1 MFLKSKLKKWIEAD
15 LITDSTAEAIL
26 NFEKKGTSNNVL
38 YGILWLGALSI
49 IVGIISIIAANWNE
63 IPKSV
68 KLTVDFL
75 WLIALAVGVFKSQS
89 KSPFIFE
96 LYLFILF
103 GSIMGTIALIGQIY
117 HLESHLFFSFGLWLL
132 IGTPLVLYSKV
143 KYSAHAWTCLYV
155 VTLFLGHSYF
165 FPFNLETSEPS
176 LSYVPLIL
184 IYTFFLFKKFA
195 PKDSYFT
202 DTLFKSSLVVFFVFI
217 MIMGSVRWASEI
229 QTIDYYHK
237 MILLMLFLPMVW
249 IIAKEYAL
257 ELALILVIGF
267 GYAEI
272 PNWFI
277 HDGLKLVG
285 AFYFLFF
292 FVLLAH
298 WGIRSENRRI
308 FEFSIFMISLRII
321 IVYFEVFGSLLQT
334 GIGLVST
341 GVFIL
346 LVGYLWYTK
355 KEKLWKRKA

>member
-1 MFLKSKLKKWIEAD
+1 MFLKSKLKRWVEAD
-15 LITDSTAEAIL
+15 LITESAAEAIF

-38 YGILWLGALSI
+38 YGILWLGALSVI
-49 IVGIISIIAANWNE
+49 IGLISIIAANWNE

-75 WLIALAVGVFKSQS
+75 WLIVLGISVFKSQS

-96 LYLFILF
+96 LCLFILF
-103 GSIMGTIALIGQIY
+103 GSFMGTIVLIGQIY

-132 IGTPLVLYSKV
+132 IGTPLILFSKV
-143 KYSAHAWTCLYV
+143 KYSAHAWTCLYI

-165 FPFNLETSEPS
+165 FPFNFGTSKPDIA
-176 LSYVPLIL
+176 YVPLVL
-184 IYTFFLFKKFA
+184 TYTFFLFKKFA

-202 DTLFKSSLVVFFVFI
+202 DTLFKSSLVVFFAFLMV
-217 MIMGSVRWASEI
+217 MGAMRWASEI
-229 QTIDYYHK
+229 QNIDYQHK
-237 MILLMLFLPMVW
+237 IIILIMFLPLVW
-249 IIAKEYAL
+249 IIAKEYAM
-257 ELALILVIGF
+257 ELALILLIGF

-277 HDGLKLVG
+277 HENLKLVG
-285 AFYFLFF
+285 AFYFLSF
-292 FVLLAH
+292 FVLFAY
-298 WGIRSENRRI
+298 WGVKSENRKV

-346 LVGYLWYTK
+346 LIGYLWYTK
-355 KEKLWKRKA
+355 KEKLWKGKV